1 MAKSFIESGLAKHI
15 LLLTADTYSKYS
27 NPKDRSVYP
36 IFGDAATATLISSI
50 ENDKVN
56 IGPFV
61 FGSDGSGAQNL
72 IIPAGGSR
80 EPVTSD
86 SFAEISDEY
95 GNIRNRCNLYMNGPE
110 IFNFTLREIPLAIEK
125 LLEKSE
131 SSLDE
136 YDYFVFHQANL
147 FMLEHLR
154 KKLKINATKFSIQL
168 SDIGNTVSSSIPIA
182 LKRDLD
188 RLQPESRVM
197 LVGFG
202 VGYSWAACSIRL

>member
-1 MAKSFIESGLAKHI
+1 M
-15 LLLTADTYSKYS
+15 
-27 NPKDRSVYP
+27 
-36 IFGDAATATLISSI
+36 
-50 ENDKVN
+50 
-56 IGPFV
+56 
-61 FGSDGSGAQNL
+61 
-72 IIPAGGSR
+72 
-80 EPVTSD
+80 
-86 SFAEISDEY
+86 
-95 GNIRNRCNLYMNGPE
+95 
-110 IFNFTLREIPLAIEK
+110 PLAIEK